1 MNIESFFKLSYG
13 LYAIGSQLEGKKAGY
28 IANTAFQVTSTPAQ
42 IAISCHKNN
51 FTSKIIAESGFFS
64 ISVLHKDA
72 GADLIGKFGYQSSAN
87 IDKFSGFKHTISE
100 NGAPILQEDC
110 LAWFECK
117 LVKEIDLG
125 SHILFIGELLAC
137 EVINTEQEPLTY
149 SYYREKRKGL
159 SPKNA
164 PTYIESAHIE
174 NKQEKPETETKGKQ
188 YKCSVCG
195 YVYDESAG
203 DHKHGIPGGTSFENL
218 PEDWICPVCGVEKE
232 DFYQL

>member
-13 LYAIGSQLEGKKAGY
+13 LYAIGSQLDGKKSGY

-51 FTSKIIAESGFFS
+51 YSCKIIADSGFFS
-64 ISVLHKDA
+64 ISVVQKDA
-72 GADLIGKFGYQSSAN
+72 QAELIGKFGYQSSAN
-87 IDKFSGFKHTISE
+87 INKFEGFEHSVSK
-100 NGAPILQEDC
+100 NGTPILLEDC

-125 SHILFIGELLAC
+125 SHILFIGELLEA
-137 EVINTEQEPLTY
+137 EVINSEQEPLTY

-164 PTYIESAHIE
+164 PTYIESTHIE
-174 NKQEKPETETKGKQ
+174 TQQEKKPTANQGKQ

-195 YVYDESAG
+195 YVYDEGKG
-203 DHKHGIPGGTSFENL
+203 DHKHGIAEGTKFEDL
-218 PEDWICPVCGVEKE
+218 PEDWTCPVCGVEKE
-232 DFYQL
+232 DFYPL